1 MAQTALTNAPLRAV
15 TEAEIEAY
23 QKNGVVFLPAI
34 LPPAWVARIADGIDL
49 MIARFSENIEQNAL
63 DLTARV
69 AHLESRGMGDTLL
82 RDKPAAPIEKK
93 GRFIIRAGEYRDND
107 IIRDVMLHSPLPAIA
122 GAVMRASK
130 INVYDDQVLV
140 KEAGSAAR
148 TAFHQ
153 DQGYFHVGG
162 ADCVAMWTSPDVVTR
177 ENGAMGYVPG
187 SQAWGKEFKPNIF
200 VSQMPRKNAQGEDQ
214 PDIEGN
220 ESAYGVV
227 YYETQPGDVIVH
239 NYRTL
244 HGAAGNISATRG
256 RRALSARYCGDD
268 AYYRLKPS
276 APPQLHHK
284 HDLKDGDPLD
294 SDQFPV
300 VWRRGQ

>member
-1 MAQTALTNAPLRAV
+1 
-15 TEAEIEAY
+15 
-23 QKNGVVFLPAI
+23 
-34 LPPAWVARIADGIDL
+34 
-49 MIARFSENIEQNAL
+49 
-63 DLTARV
+63 
-69 AHLESRGMGDTLL
+69 
-82 RDKPAAPIEKK
+82 
-93 GRFIIRAGEYRDND
+93 
-107 IIRDVMLHSPLPAIA
+107 
-122 GAVMRASK
+122 MRASK

-220 ESAYGVV
+220 EEAYGVV
-227 YYETQPGDVIVH
+227 YYETKPGDVIVH

-244 HGAAGNISATRG
+244 HGARGNEAGTRRRAAGGNISATRG